1 MCMGDRGPSCERT
14 VIKWKEMM
22 GGTSKPV
29 RTLEQIAESGILA
42 GIAAA
47 VPMALFAM
55 VASATYQGKG
65 FFTPMYHVAFIVDP
79 NTWPTSIELAAAGD
93 AYHFR
98 NEPFVFGV
106 AMHVAIAGFFG
117 LLFALLA
124 RVVRPS
130 GRAALAL
137 GVGYGLLVMLFM
149 TVVVLPLIGDVVSA
163 GEPITNMASDVGWI
177 TFGLEHVIF
186 GAVLGLWVMWRPQD
200 VGFQP
205 LQSASNAS
213 FSKSPGTT

>member
-1 MCMGDRGPSCERT
+1 
-14 VIKWKEMM
+14 
-22 GGTSKPV
+22 
-29 RTLEQIAESGILA
+29 
-42 GIAAA
+42 
-47 VPMALFAM
+47 
-55 VASATYQGKG
+55 
-65 FFTPMYHVAFIVDP
+65 
-79 NTWPTSIELAAAGD
+79 
-93 AYHFR
+93 
-98 NEPFVFGV
+98 
-106 AMHVAIAGFFG
+106 MHVAIAGFFG

-163 GEPITNMASDVGWI
+163 GGPITNMASDVGWI